1 MKNVKIKDLDISLVQ
16 LEDVLFVWLSPL
28 CEANQVEN
36 LIITEEQS
44 RYIFKSGEEK
54 WTHYRGC
61 LLKIKND

>member
-1 MKNVKIKDLDISLVQ
+1 MKDIKLKMLDITLVP
-16 LEDVLFVWLSPL
+16 LENVLFVWLAPL
-28 CEANQVEN
+28 CEANNIEK

-44 RYIFKSGEEK
+44 RYIFKSGEER